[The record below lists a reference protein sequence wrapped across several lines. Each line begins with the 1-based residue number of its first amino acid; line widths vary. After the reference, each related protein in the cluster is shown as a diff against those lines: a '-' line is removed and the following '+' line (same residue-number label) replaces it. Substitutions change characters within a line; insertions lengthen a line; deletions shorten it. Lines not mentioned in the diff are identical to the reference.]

1 MRTSVVVCV
10 AVLIWAGT
18 VSSSLAQSLQ
28 SALTLEAVLARARE
42 RAPEVVAALTRV
54 EEARGRL
61 LGASSRFRDNPS
73 LEIEAGPRA
82 GASGE
87 RWWDMSAGVAQVF
100 ETGGQRRSRIAMAD
114 SDVLRESASVDEVM
128 RLVAREVAIAYVSA
142 LGSQERVTLLTE
154 AEQVARDLQAAS
166 ERRYQA
172 GDIAAL
178 DLNLTRIALARAT
191 SERSAAAA
199 EAGRALLPLRLA
211 LGLEG
216 DAPIA
221 LSGPL
226 ERAPT
231 AKAALLTAVDQSP
244 GLRAV
249 DAEIARARAEIQL
262 GQGMRRPDVAAR
274 VLFQR
279 EEGDR
284 AVLGGLTFTLPM
296 FERGQG
302 TTAEASARARRLT
315 LEREAARRA
324 MAVGIEVELAAY
336 AHHAQGVAT
345 LRDVAL
351 PAAQDNESLA
361 LKSFEAG
368 EISLLNLLLVR
379 QDATAIRLSY
389 VAALTAAAVAAVEI
403 DSRAGVLR

>member
-1 MRTSVVVCV
+1 MRTSVVIGA
-10 AVLIWAGT
+10 AVLIWAST
-18 VSSSLAQSLQ
+18 VLSSSAQSRQ
-28 SALTLEAVLARARE
+28 SSLTLEAVLAQVRAR
-42 RAPEVVAALTRV
+42 APDVVVALTRV

-73 LEIEAGPRA
+73 LEIESGPRS

-87 RWWDMSAGVAQVF
+87 RSWDLSAGVAQTF
-100 ETGGQRRSRIAMAD
+100 ETGGQRRARLAMAD
-114 SDVLRESASVDEVM
+114 SDVRRESASVDEMM
-128 RLVAREVAIAYVSA
+128 RLVARDVAIAYVRA
-142 LGSQERVTLLTE
+142 LGSQQRVTLLTE

-191 SERSAAAA
+191 SERTAAAA

-211 LGLEG
+211 LGLDG
-216 DAPIA
+216 DEPVA

-231 AKAALLTAVDQSP
+231 AKATLLTAVEQSP

-262 GQGMRRPDVAAR
+262 GRGMRRPDVAAR

-302 TTAEASARARRLT
+302 TTAEATARARRLT
-315 LEREAARRA
+315 LEREGARRA
-324 MAVGIEVELAAY
+324 MTVGIEVELAAY
-336 AHHAQGVAT
+336 ARHAEGVTT

-351 PAAQDNESLA
+351 PAAQDNETLA

-389 VAALTAAAVAAVEI
+389 VDALTDAAVAAVEI
-403 DSRAGVLR
+403 DSRAGVFR